1 MWCYFVCSNQYRLFS
16 SKWVTYIITITR
28 NKLWKLLKSDN
39 LTLTPGDFVF
49 WIINNFHLI
58 SEPSELWSW
67 STLKSTSDN
76 TSVSNHDLSV
86 IENGGE
92 FWFQVEVHLWVDWFD
107 VGGVFLWNVSEF
119 LGGSTFGKTDFV
131 DGLDSEIT
139 NF

>member
-28 NKLWKLLKSDN
+28 YKLWKLLKSDN

-67 STLKSTSDN
+67 GTLKSTSDN

-131 DGLDSEIT
+131 DGLDSE
-139 NF
+139 N

>member
-1 MWCYFVCSNQYRLFS
+1 M
-16 SKWVTYIITITR
+16 KI
-28 NKLWKLLKSDN
+28 DN

-49 WIINNFHLI
+49 WIINNFHFI

-67 STLKSTSDN
+67 GTLKSTSDD
-76 TSVSNHDLSV
+76 TSVTNHDLSV

-107 VGGVFLWNVSEF
+107 VGGGFLWNISEF

-131 DGLDSEIT
+131 DGLDSEIM
-139 NF
+139 NFKNVLLDILVMLFSMFLKKLKLNHFPNQ

>member
-1 MWCYFVCSNQYRLFS
+1 M
-16 SKWVTYIITITR
+16 
-28 NKLWKLLKSDN
+28 
-39 LTLTPGDFVF
+39 TPGDFVF
-49 WIINNFHLI
+49 WIINNFHFI

-107 VGGVFLWNVSEF
+107 VGGGFLWNVSEF

-139 NF
+139 NLKNVLPDMLVMQFYVLQKKIKF